1 MFSGYEDMKILCVRE
16 INLLEQTSACSVQA
30 VSLTQKFTRQSWGFL
45 GVSCLVKFETVPYAA
60 CAMQTS
66 VGGSAEPLG
75 HF

>member
-1 MFSGYEDMKILCVRE
+1 MRERDQSARINISMQCAGSFSNTEVYTPV
-16 INLLEQTSACSVQA
+16 LE
-30 VSLTQKFTRQSWGFL
+30 GFL
-45 GVSCLVKFETVPYAA
+45 GVFCLVKFETVPA

>member
-1 MFSGYEDMKILCVRE
+1 MKILCVRE
-16 INLLEQTSACSVQA
+16 INLLEQTSACSFVNTG
-30 VSLTQKFTRQSWGFL
+30 VYTPVLGGFL
-45 GVSCLVKFETVPYAA
+45 GVFCLVKFETVPA